1 MIWLFLFDV
10 FVTKLYVVYLTGWP
24 FLRESWIL
32 FIVHPN
38 TFNWYPPPS
47 ALRWFR
53 SDITQWC
60 SKGKVS
66 FNVNHKVRPSS
77 RVMISDFCN
86 ILTILQYSSKL
97 STVIGL
103 MDWQAI
109 SVMPI
114 VEKPYRVDINWSSVS
129 WFKLITSYYAHDMF
143 WSRKQLSSTFLKNK
157 CQGHALRACVIV
169 FTQIHTDVTKKSN
182 KNIQFGIFGLCKT
195 TNKIINERIF
205 KISMD

>member
-1 MIWLFLFDV
+1 MGFYGSILRYVYTLRLIGPIPYLGGCYRSLDLAFSNIRCNMIWLFLFDV

-86 ILTILQYSSKL
+86 IPANYPQEL
-97 STVIGL
+97 GL
-103 MDWQAI
+103 
-109 SVMPI
+109 
-114 VEKPYRVDINWSSVS
+114 
-129 WFKLITSYYAHDMF
+129 WFD
-143 WSRKQLSSTFLKNK
+143 KQFRL
-157 CQGHALRACVIV
+157 CQ
-169 FTQIHTDVTKKSN
+169 S
-182 KNIQFGIFGLCKT
+182 
-195 TNKIINERIF
+195 
-205 KISMD
+205 